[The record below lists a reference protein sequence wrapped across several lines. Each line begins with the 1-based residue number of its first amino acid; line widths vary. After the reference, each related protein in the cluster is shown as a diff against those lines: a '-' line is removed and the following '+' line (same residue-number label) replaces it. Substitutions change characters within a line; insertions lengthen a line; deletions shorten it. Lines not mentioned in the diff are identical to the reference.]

1 MIPTSIA
8 FKTYIECRVW
18 KSGFIDSCVCS
29 WTFIFH
35 LSDHS
40 FIWNHCTLCPYICL
54 FIDTPVHTFVYSL
67 IHLSI
72 HLFIHWFIYPY
83 ICLFIDSSIHTFVY
97 SLIHLSIHLFIHW
110 YICQL
115 FQPLCDPLLYHVIK
129 LYKLMKTNL
138 YFCFKKKKK
147 CMYFI
152 FSYFSLRYV
161 YKPFA
166 K

>member
-1 MIPTSIA
+1 MVDMIPTSIA

-72 HLFIHWFIYPY
+72 H
-83 ICLFIDSSIHTFVY
+83 V
-97 SLIHLSIHLFIHW
+97 FIHW

-129 LYKLMKTNL
+129 LYKSMKTNL
-138 YFCFKKKKK
+138 YFCVFFK
-147 CMYFI
+147 CMYFN
-152 FSYFSLRYV
+152 FSYVSLRSV